1 MPYVVLPQ
9 SGIRGVPPMQETAT
23 EMSARHRKAAF
34 APAIAT
40 LSARSDALATIQTYY
55 KSFLLCTISPNV
67 TEPS

>member
-9 SGIRGVPPMQETAT
+9 SGIRGVPPPMQETAT

-40 LSARSDALATIQTYY
+40 RSDALATIQTYY